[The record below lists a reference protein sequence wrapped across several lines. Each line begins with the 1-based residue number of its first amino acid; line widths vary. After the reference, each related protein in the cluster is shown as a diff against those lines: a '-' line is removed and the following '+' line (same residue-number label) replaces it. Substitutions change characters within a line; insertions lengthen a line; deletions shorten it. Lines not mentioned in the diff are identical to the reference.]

1 MSSNEEVMKEVSQ
14 ALLNN
19 NFFTSQESMLISIGR
34 LTYSLFPVFKD
45 DKFSGNYCVTT
56 YHPKKRFFN
65 KNPNILLDM
74 WIIGEVA
81 VSQGFYV
88 LKHVD
93 RETGEI
99 MLYLNKKEVKHGEG

>member
-1 MSSNEEVMKEVSQ
+1 MSSYEEVKQEVSQ

-19 NFFTSQESMLISIGR
+19 NFFTSQESMLVSIGK
-34 LTYSLFPVFKD
+34 LTYSLFPVIRNGN
-45 DKFSGNYCVTT
+45 FSGNYCVTT

-99 MLYLNKKEVKHGEG
+99 MLYLNKRKEVGHG